1 MFLDFSVSS
10 QLAKIRNS
18 TLRTIDSCRIMDFD
32 EFKYK
37 ISNLKKLKLPGEE
50 AQHKLAPILRI
61 KELEET
67 DIATKNPNMAGV
79 MVVFYPNESD
89 KTNFILILRKTY
101 KGVHS
106 NQVGFPGGRMEIF
119 DKNLKHTA
127 LRETEEEVGIPQEKV
142 EIVKKL
148 TKLYIP
154 PSNFWVHP
162 YVGLIEKT
170 PILVPQISEVEKIL
184 EINIDELLND
194 KSLIKQKLSTS
205 YASNIEVP
213 AFSLSGH
220 IVWGATAMM
229 LSELKELLKE
239 VL

>member
-1 MFLDFSVSS
+1 
-10 QLAKIRNS
+10 
-18 TLRTIDSCRIMDFD
+18 MDFD
-32 EFKYK
+32 EFRYK
-37 ISNLKKLKLPGEE
+37 ISNLKNLKLPGEE

-61 KELEET
+61 KELDEI
-67 DIATKNPNMAGV
+67 DIATKKPNKAGV
-79 MVVFYPNESD
+79 MAVFYPNKSD

-106 NQVGFPGGRMEIF
+106 NQVGFPGGRLEIF
-119 DKNLKHTA
+119 DKSLEHTA
-127 LRETEEEVGIPQEKV
+127 LRETEEEVGIPKEEV

-170 PILVPQISEVEKIL
+170 PNLVPQISEVEKIL
-184 EINIDELLND
+184 EINIDEFLDEKN
-194 KSLIKQKLSTS
+194 LIKQKLSTS
-205 YASNIEVP
+205 YANNIEVP
-213 AFSLSGH
+213 AFSLNGH
-220 IVWGATAMM
+220 VVWGATAMM
-229 LSELKELLKE
+229 LNELKELLKE

>member
-1 MFLDFSVSS
+1 
-10 QLAKIRNS
+10 
-18 TLRTIDSCRIMDFD
+18 MDFD

-37 ISNLKKLKLPGEE
+37 ISNLKNLKLPGEE
-50 AQHKLAPILRI
+50 AQHKLAPNLRI
-61 KELEET
+61 KELEKM
-67 DIATKNPNMAGV
+67 DIATKKPNMAGV
-79 MVVFYPNESD
+79 MAIFYPNKSD

-106 NQVGFPGGRMEIF
+106 NQVGFPGGRLEIF
-119 DKNLKHTA
+119 DKDLEHTA
-127 LRETEEEVGIPQEKV
+127 LRETEEEVGIPKEEV
-142 EIVKKL
+142 EVVKKL

-170 PILVPQISEVEKIL
+170 PNLVPQKSEVEKIL
-184 EINIDELLND
+184 EINIDEFLD
-194 KSLIKQKLSTS
+194 EKSLIKQKLSTS
-205 YASNIEVP
+205 YANNIEVP
-213 AFSLSGH
+213 AFSLNGH
-220 IVWGATAMM
+220 VVWGATAMM